1 MPKHLYD
8 QVDNEDFLYKSF
20 LTRTPDERNDPHG
33 KFTSNHGYVWE
44 DNPAFSTH
52 GLEISSTDNPPGV
65 LVMAGNPP
73 LFCLVDEA
81 LVGLSG

>member
-1 MPKHLYD
+1 M
-8 QVDNEDFLYKSF
+8 
-20 LTRTPDERNDPHG
+20 
-33 KFTSNHGYVWE
+33 SNHGYVWE
-44 DNPAFSTH
+44 DNLAFRTH
-52 GLEISSTDNPPGV
+52 GSEISSTNNPPGV